1 MRLDLPR
8 RAIIV
13 ALVFAAVSVALFA
26 FLSARFGGPGLRLS
40 EPLRLHASFADAQ
53 GISRGSDV
61 LVRGVK
67 VGRVAAVRG
76 GELELDLDRDAAPS
90 LQRGTFARIGAKTPL
105 GEAFVALD
113 SGHPG
118 GHGAAPRDG
127 GTIATRGSVE
137 VDEALA
143 VLDGGARADLNA
155 ALATLA
161 RGARSPAASGRVRAT
176 LRELDHA
183 VAALDELSATVR
195 GQEGDIAASVASTRA
210 LLRPLAERR
219 ADVRTLV
226 AGARATLAPGAARGR
241 QLDAALRELP
251 GLLTQAQRTL
261 REVRPLAAEAAAPL
275 DDLRR
280 AAPGL
285 SAALQAAPAT
295 LADLAVIL
303 RRARPLRR
311 SAQPALRALR
321 GLIPDA
327 RPAARRL
334 APTLADVVPVLD
346 YLAPRANTIAAW
358 FANTDDLGSN
368 GDAKGKWARFF
379 VGFDAA
385 STLGVKLG
393 APPSNPYTAPD
404 DAAANRAY
412 EPGDFP
418 RLMPYAPAL
427 RP

>member
-8 RAIIV
+8 RAIVV
-13 ALVFAAVSVALFA
+13 ALAFAVVSVALFA
-26 FLSARFGGPGLRLS
+26 LLSARFGGPALQLS
-40 EPLRLHASFADAQ
+40 SPLRLHASFADAQ
-53 GISRGSDV
+53 GIAAGADV
-61 LVRGVK
+61 LVRGVR
-67 VGRVAAVRG
+67 VGRVASVRRG
-76 GELELDLDRDAAPS
+76 AAELELDRDAVPA
-90 LQRGTFARIGAKTPL
+90 LHGGAFARIGAKTAL

-113 SGHPG
+113 PGRPG
-118 GHGAAPRDG
+118 GRRAAPRDG
-127 GTIATRGSVE
+127 GTIPTRGSVE

-143 VLDGGARADLNA
+143 VLDRGAHADLNA

-161 RGARSPAASGRVRAT
+161 RAARSPAASGRVGAT
-176 LRELDHA
+176 LHELDRA
-183 VAALDELSATVR
+183 VASLDELSATVR
-195 GQEGDIAASVASTRA
+195 GQEGDIAATVASTRA

-219 ADVRTLV
+219 ADVRALV
-226 AGARATLAPGAARGR
+226 AGARATLAPVAARGR
-241 QLDAALRELP
+241 RLDAALRELP
-251 GLLTQAQRTL
+251 GLLAEAQRTL

-275 DDLRR
+275 DDLRH

-295 LADLAVIL
+295 VADLAVVL

-334 APTLADVVPVLD
+334 APALANVVPALD

-385 STLGVKLG
+385 STLGIKAG

-404 DAAANRAY
+404 DASANRAY
-412 EPGDFP
+412 RPGDFP
-418 RLMPYAPAL
+418 RLVPYAPAL